1 MMNLTDI
8 EAVKNTLCYQYASDI
23 VIGKIAAGKKVIL
36 ACKRFLSDLEKSQSL
51 SFRWKFDVEKAYR
64 PIRFMEQF
72 LIPTKGDYSEMKL
85 LPWEHFVEGN
95 IYGWVDKET
104 GLRRYNE
111 ALIIVGSGNGK
122 STLVSGNAIFG
133 ASKDGERG
141 AEIYLL
147 ANSKDQA
154 GIIYGECAAQ
164 IQNNPRLRKHFR
176 VLRNG
181 IFYDK
186 TGSKIER
193 LATDSKKQD
202 GRNVH
207 LAVFDE
213 LQDYQS
219 WKLINV
225 IKAKTKKRKQP
236 LVLYITTLGNEIDG
250 PLMDLYVLGDHL
262 LNNEG
267 EINKRVSDRMFVYIA
282 EIDEED
288 DPEDRTCW
296 IKANP
301 SIGPLLTMES
311 LEDEWERC
319 KLIPS
324 ERANFINKQLNVFTS
339 VDELSMLDAQTILK
353 NNQTYDIE
361 QLKGRVCYGGFD
373 LSESQ
378 DFTSACLEFPLEDNR
393 FFVLSHSWVP
403 AKKVK
408 EDHEKLDWDMLES
421 QGYLTIVPGDYV
433 DYNLIYEWFE
443 AQNKK
448 YVIDKV
454 GYDPAKAYLLVQQMQ
469 AAGYPMDVV
478 RQGELTL
485 TAPLDHLVEIFLDG
499 GIVTNNDPLYRWYLS
514 NVKLAKRGPNATYLP
529 TKQNKYRKIDGFAAH
544 LDAHVV
550 YLRNN
555 PVTADGNRD
564 IATVISL

>member
-1 MMNLTDI
+1 MSSI
-8 EAVKNTLCYQYASDI
+8 EQVKSTLCYQYASD
-23 VIGKIAAGKKVIL
+23 VVNGKIVAGEKVIL
-36 ACKRFLSDLEKSQSL
+36 VCRRFIDDLEKSVSH
-51 SFRWKFDVEKAYR
+51 SFRWTFDMEKAYR
-64 PIRFMEQF
+64 PIQFMERF

-85 LPWEHFVEGN
+85 LPWQHFVEGS

-122 STLVSGNAIFG
+122 STLVSGNAIYG

-141 AEIYLL
+141 AEVYLL

-154 GIIYGECAAQ
+154 GIIYGECVAQ
-164 IQNNPRLRKHFR
+164 IENNPILRKHFR
-176 VLRNG
+176 PLRNG

-193 LATDSKKQD
+193 LATDSKKQE

-250 PLMDLYVLGDHL
+250 PLMDLYVLGDQL
-262 LNNEG
+262 LKNEG
-267 EINKRVSDRMFVYIA
+267 EINERVSDRMFVYIA
-282 EIDEED
+282 EIDEGD
-288 DPEDRTCW
+288 DPEDRSCW
-296 IKANP
+296 AKANP

-324 ERANFINKQLNVFTS
+324 ERANFINKQLNVFTN
-339 VDELSMLDAQTILK
+339 VDEMSMLDAQTILK
-353 NNQTYDIE
+353 NNKTYDLSRLEGQI
-361 QLKGRVCYGGFD
+361 CYGGFD

-378 DFTSACLEFPLEDNR
+378 DFTSACLEFPLEDR
-393 FFVLSHSWVP
+393 QFFVLSHSWVP
-403 AKKVK
+403 VKKVK
-408 EDHEKLDWDMLES
+408 EDHEKLDWAMLES

-433 DYNLIYEWFE
+433 DYELVYEWFE
-443 AQNKK
+443 RQRER
-448 YVIDKV
+448 YIVEKV

-469 AAGYPMDVV
+469 SAGYSMDIV

-485 TAPLDHLVEIFLDG
+485 TAPLDHLTETFLDG
-499 GIVTNNDPLYRWYLS
+499 NIITNNDPLYRWYLK
-514 NVKLAKRGPNATYLP
+514 NVKLTKRGPNATYLP

-550 YLRNN
+550 FLRDN
-555 PVTADGNRD
+555 PITMDENREV
-564 IATVISL
+564 ATIIQL